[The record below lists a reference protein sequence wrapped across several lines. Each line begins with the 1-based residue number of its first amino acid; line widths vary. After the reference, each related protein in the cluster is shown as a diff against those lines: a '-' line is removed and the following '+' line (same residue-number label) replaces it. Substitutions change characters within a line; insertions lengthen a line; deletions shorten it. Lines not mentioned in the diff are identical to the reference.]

1 MSQDL
6 IVVLASASPARKD
19 LLIQAGVEPL
29 IINSKLN
36 ENEVISNLKDKS
48 AENVVITLAT
58 AKANKVVAEHILP
71 RKGVLIAA
79 DSMWEFNKEIVGKP
93 LDRLDAKNR
102 ILKMSGNSGILH
114 TGHFVLN
121 LETLNSTTAVVST
134 QVLMDEI
141 SEEEIDR
148 YLDTAEPLQVAGSFT
163 LNGYGSAFVKSVS
176 GDSNNVIG
184 LSINTVKNLCKAVGL
199 DWTNYWKIKK

>member
-121 LETLNSTTAVVST
+121 LETLDSTTAVVST